1 MSPAARIWGACRAL
15 AVRTRPIAAHRSDS
29 LLAAGAI
36 LRTYS
41 ADTNRPATTK
51 IPSNST
57 TEQTSESTIASSQNG
72 LDPENSSGAELPA
85 EQGSDFMESTHLD
98 FLDDAALEQMLY
110 GGRPTTSTREEGL
123 TTAQEEALYRE
134 GTIPPPKEAEAL
146 LASEPAVRSAQLSPS
161 SLPSI
166 TAELSGIQNLGHKFG
181 LPKRPYPEGFN
192 LKQRYHPV
200 LEQLTRLLMRDG
212 KLSVAQRN
220 VATVMNFLRTA
231 PAPIYSP
238 KFPLLPGTPPASHLP
253 LNPVLYITIAIDSVA
268 PLLKV
273 RNIAGAGG
281 GGRAL
286 ELPVPL
292 AVRQRR
298 RIAIKWILDVIEK
311 KPSKGS
317 GKKQFPHRIAEE
329 IIAVIEGRSGVWE
342 KRKQVHKLG
351 TAARANI
358 NSRKLKVKKKM

>member
-1 MSPAARIWGACRAL
+1 MSPAARLWGACRAL
-15 AVRTRPIAAHRSDS
+15 AVRTRPIAAHRKDCLIARS
-29 LLAAGAI
+29 AI

-41 ADTNRPATTK
+41 ADTTRPPFTG
-51 IPSNST
+51 NSPP
-57 TEQTSESTIASSQNG
+57 TEHTSESAVYPDQ
-72 LDPENSSGAELPA
+72 DVAHPANSSVDENPY
-85 EQGSDFMESTHLD
+85 EQESEFPETLDLDYLDNSVME
-98 FLDDAALEQMLY
+98 QLY
-110 GGRPTTSTREEGL
+110 GGQSVTRTSEGGL
-123 TTAQEEALYRE
+123 TAAQEEVLYSE
-134 GTIPPPKEAEAL
+134 GTIPSPQEAEVKV
-146 LASEPAVRSAQLSPS
+146 ASEKVEEMPAQKSRPQTVMEWEKSPNS
-161 SLPSI
+161 
-166 TAELSGIQNLGHKFG
+166 GHKFP
-181 LPKRPYPEGFN
+181 LPKKPYPEGYN
-192 LKQRYHPV
+192 LKKRYHPV
-200 LEQLTRLLMRDG
+200 LEQFTRLLMKDG

-220 VATVMNFLRTA
+220 VAMVMNFLRTA

-238 KFPLLPGTPPASHLP
+238 KYPLLPGAPPAYHLP

-298 RIAIKWILDVIEK
+298 RIAISWILDVIAK

-317 GKKQFPHRIAEE
+317 GRKQFPHRIAEE
-329 IIAVIEGRSGVWE
+329 IIAVVEGRSGVWE

-358 NSRKLKVKKKM
+358 GSRKLKVKKKM